1 MTERNEKKID
11 PSPSNEGSDDY
22 LNTLK
27 EVERQY
33 QQYIDVSELY
43 KLPNHTEQE
52 SIQYQPPSLEH
63 PLTTNTIHIK

>member
-1 MTERNEKKID
+1 MTERNETNVV
-11 PSPSNEGSDDY
+11 PSPPKEGSDDY
-22 LNTLK
+22 MNTLK

-43 KLPNHTEQE
+43 KLPNHMEQD

-63 PLTTNTIHIK
+63 PLTTNTVHIK

>member
-1 MTERNEKKID
+1 MPERNETKVI
-11 PSPSNEGSDDY
+11 PSPSKEGSDDY

-27 EVERQY
+27 EVEWQY

-43 KLPNHTEQE
+43 KLPNHMEQE

-63 PLTTNTIHIK
+63 PLTTNTVHIK

>member
-1 MTERNEKKID
+1 MTERNETKVV
-11 PSPSNEGSDDY
+11 PSPSKEGSDDY

-43 KLPNHTEQE
+43 KLPTH
-52 SIQYQPPSLEH
+52 SLEH
-63 PLTTNTIHIK
+63 PLTTNTVHIK